1 MEVSTMRN
9 MLARAAA
16 VAGFLILA
24 GTAFSQPPDWYQHR
38 EERFRGE
45 QWRARMFA
53 EVKEDLDHVQS
64 KTFPVGR
71 DEYRIVRT
79 KQELDELQ
87 SDFAAHRY
95 NEPKLDEVIGTMQK
109 VVADN
114 RMSPR
119 DRDILN
125 DDLQRMRDYRAHHE
139 NWR

>member
-1 MEVSTMRN
+1 MCNILRSATAATAFLILVG
-9 MLARAAA
+9 AA
-16 VAGFLILA
+16 VAQA
-24 GTAFSQPPDWYQHR
+24 PDWYQQR

-45 QWRARMFA
+45 QWRTRMFTQIR
-53 EVKEDLDHVQS
+53 EDLDHVQA

-71 DEYRIVRT
+71 DEFRLVRT

-87 SDFAAHRY
+87 SNLAAHRY
-95 NEPKLDEVIGTMQK
+95 EEPKLDEVIGTMQR

-125 DDLQRMRDYRAHHE
+125 DDLQRLRDFRAHHE
-139 NWR
+139 RWGQ